1 MDDGKTIHFSVTRR
15 ALVGA
20 VSCVCAVVVVLVSV
34 AMVGYNRARDYRL
47 LLESGYAQ
55 SLTGL
60 ASNLSGISAALNKG
74 MYASTPVQIS
84 GLAAQLWRDSSAA
97 KTSLAAL
104 PVGELHLDNT
114 NRFLTQI
121 GDYAMALCRKAVGGT
136 QVSGDERAQFAAMCE
151 YGRALS
157 QQLYS
162 MEQSIIGG
170 QISMESI
177 RKEIETRKD
186 GAEPGAAVGAF
197 EAMESSFA
205 DYEVLEYDG
214 PFSDHI
220 LTRQSKMLQNA
231 KAVTGDEAKRTAA
244 KAAEVE
250 YQALEDGAMEHST
263 MPAYTFSG
271 ENCWVN
277 VTQQGGFVSY
287 LIKSRMPGQATMS
300 SESAVQAASDYLA
313 RMGLRQL
320 VPTYYQ
326 AGDGVCT
333 VNFAHTQGGALVYPD
348 LIKVEVAMDN
358 GEVLAYDARGYL
370 ANHCARTLETPK
382 LTPEQAKAVVGDKLT
397 VHSSRLAVIPTPG
410 QYEAYCYEL
419 SGVAQSGEQVL
430 VYVNTQTGAEEQI
443 LLLTQDDSG
452 VWVR

>member
-1 MDDGKTIHFSVTRR
+1 MDEVKTIHFNFTRR
-15 ALVGA
+15 GFVRLMSFAGAAAIVLAAGTAL
-20 VSCVCAVVVVLVSV
+20 SYSK
-34 AMVGYNRARDYRL
+34 ARDYRL

-60 ASNLSGISAALNKG
+60 ASNLSGISAALSKG
-74 MYASTPVQIS
+74 MYASTPLQIS

-121 GDYAMALCRKAVGGT
+121 GDYAMALSRKAVGGT
-136 QVSGDERAQFAAMCE
+136 EVSTQEREQFAAMCE

-157 QQLYS
+157 EQLYT

-177 RKEIETRKD
+177 RKEIESRKD
-186 GAEPGAAVGAF
+186 GAEPGAEVGAF
-197 EAMESSFA
+197 EAMESAFA
-205 DYEVLEYDG
+205 EYEVLEYDG

-220 LTRQSKMLQNA
+220 LTRQPKMLENAQN
-231 KAVTGDEAKRTAA
+231 VTGDEAKRTAA

-250 YQALEDGAMEHST
+250 YQTLEDGAIENST

-271 ENCWVN
+271 ENCWIN
-277 VTQQGGFVSY
+277 VTRQGGFVSY
-287 LIKSRMPGQATMS
+287 LIKSRMPGEATLD
-300 SESAVQAASDYLA
+300 SESALRAASDYLA
-313 RMGLRQL
+313 RMGLSQL
-320 VPTYYQ
+320 TPTYYQ
-326 AGDGVCT
+326 VGDGVCT
-333 VNFAHTQGGALVYPD
+333 VNFAHTQGDTVVYPD

-358 GEVLAYDARGYL
+358 GEILAYDARGYL
-370 ANHCARTLETPK
+370 ANHYERTLEPPK
-382 LTPEQAKAVVGDKLT
+382 LTPDEAKAVVGGMLT
-397 VHSSRLAVIPTPG
+397 VHSTRLAVIPTPG

-419 SGVAQSGEQVL
+419 SATAQSGDQVL

-452 VWVR
+452 VSVR